1 MKLRL
6 RLRRIPIEHRC
17 MKPRFAVNE
26 DDVFRCEIC
35 GQRWRAWM
43 TQNGHAIWQHV
54 TWLEYWTGQ

>member
-1 MKLRL
+1 
-6 RLRRIPIEHRC
+6 